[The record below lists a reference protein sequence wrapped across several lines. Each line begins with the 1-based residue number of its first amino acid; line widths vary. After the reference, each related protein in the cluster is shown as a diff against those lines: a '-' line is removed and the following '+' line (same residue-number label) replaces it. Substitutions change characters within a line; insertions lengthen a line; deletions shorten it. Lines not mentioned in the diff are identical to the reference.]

1 MKTLRVNEIK
11 TEPLVHVI
19 DDDDS
24 LRNAL
29 SSLLRSVGIQ
39 TRTYPSAED
48 LLSEQLPDVP
58 SCLVLDVRLQGIS
71 GLDLQAR
78 LTDCRDKL
86 PIIFMTGHGDIAMTV
101 RAMKAGAVDFLPK
114 PVREQDL
121 LDAVSVALANSRMYR
136 ESSLTH
142 ARLIEKY
149 QSLTSREKEIM
160 RLAVNGVMNKNIA
173 AELNLREITIKIHR
187 RSAMNKMEART
198 FAELVK
204 MGNDLNLLNG
214 YTRV

>member
-1 MKTLRVNEIK
+1 MKSLRTNDVRI
-11 TEPLVHVI
+11 EPLVHVI

-39 TRTYPSAED
+39 ARTYPSAED
-48 LLSEQLPDVP
+48 LLNQPLPDVP

-78 LTDCRDKL
+78 LTESRDKL

-101 RAMKAGAVDFLPK
+101 RAMKAGAIDFLPK
-114 PVREQDL
+114 PIREQDL
-121 LDAVSVALANSRMYR
+121 LDAVSLALASSRTYR
-136 ESSLTH
+136 ESAMAHT
-142 ARLIEKY
+142 RLVEKY
-149 QSLTSREKEIM
+149 EKLTSREKEIM
-160 RLAVNGVMNKNIA
+160 RLAVNGLMNKNIA

-187 RSAMNKMEART
+187 RSAMNKMDAKT

-204 MGNDLNLLNG
+204 MGNDLNL
-214 YTRV
+214 V